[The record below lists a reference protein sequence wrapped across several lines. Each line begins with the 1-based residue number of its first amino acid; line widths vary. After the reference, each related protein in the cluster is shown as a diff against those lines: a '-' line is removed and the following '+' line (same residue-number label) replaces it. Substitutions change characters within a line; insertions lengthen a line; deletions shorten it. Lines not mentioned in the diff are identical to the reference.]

1 MSHPADPFEALR
13 AARLAIQ
20 EDLLTRSTDLTEAIA
35 DFLHRVDAATAESI
49 ALSPSVLGLL
59 ATLRPA
65 APSPSVAPPSSPTVP
80 AVPLKAPSTDPVKA
94 LDTDPSPE
102 EIRALVLSALG
113 AGDEGAG
120 QITARIW
127 ADKAVTAAR
136 TEKVHTAL
144 TQLKTSGKI
153 VRVSRGKYAPA
164 PAPKDATAAEIPT
177 VKDAA
182 APPAEKSADPTPP
195 QPTPPAAEPV
205 AAVIDPSKIAFQV
218 LATGMAI
225 PADRVIRLAAGDTI
239 PVSTNLSAND
249 SDIQAVNNAPAV
261 TVALGVEYAILVQET
276 DGLFVYR
283 ALAISAA

>member
-35 DFLHRVDAATAESI
+35 DFLHRVDAAMAESI
-49 ALSPSVLGLL
+49 ALSPSVLGIL

-94 LDTDPSPE
+94 LDTDSSPE

-127 ADKAVTAAR
+127 AGGAITAAR

-144 TQLKTSGKI
+144 TQLKAAGKI
-153 VRVSRGKYAPA
+153 VRLSRGKYAPA
-164 PAPKDATAAEIPT
+164 PKDANIAEPT
-177 VKDAA
+177 PVKDAA
-182 APPAEKSADPTPP
+182 APPADPTPTP
-195 QPTPPAAEPV
+195 TPTPPTPPAAEPV
-205 AAVIDPSKIAFQV
+205 PAVIDPSKIAFQV

-239 PVSTNLSAND
+239 PVSTNITATD
-249 SDIQAVNNAPAV
+249 TDIQAVNNAPAV
-261 TVALGVEYAILVQET
+261 PVALGVEYAILVQET

-283 ALAISAA
+283 ALAISA